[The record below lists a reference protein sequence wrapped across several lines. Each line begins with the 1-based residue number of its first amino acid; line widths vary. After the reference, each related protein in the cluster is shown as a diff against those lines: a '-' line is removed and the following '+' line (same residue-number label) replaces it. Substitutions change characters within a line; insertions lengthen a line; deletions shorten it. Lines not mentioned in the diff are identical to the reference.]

1 MSPLINDTKKTIL
14 IVDDSWNTRQYLK
27 NILELNDFSIDEA
40 GDGAEALKKIDDVEP
55 DCIMLDILMPVMN
68 GFEFLNAM
76 RQNGKD
82 IPVIII
88 SADIQQT
95 TKSSCMELGAKA
107 FINKPAREDQIIAE
121 IEKVLAIQQK

>member
-1 MSPLINDTKKTIL
+1 MSPHTNDAKKNIL

-27 NILELNDFSIDEA
+27 NILELNDFDTDEA
-40 GDGAEALKKIDDVEP
+40 CDGAEALKKLDEIEP

-68 GFEFLNAM
+68 GFEFLSAL
-76 RQNGKD
+76 RQTGKD

-95 TKSSCMELGAKA
+95 TKSSCMELGARA
-107 FINKPAREDQIIAE
+107 FLNKPAREEQIITE
-121 IEKVLAIQQK
+121 IEKVIAIHQK